1 MTVLAVSKIQVT
13 RRSKNTKRD
22 GM

>member
-13 RRSKNTKRD
+13 RRSKNIKRD